1 MRKNSLT
8 EKVLQSGIRGHVALY
23 RLLKGSGPLGKNTI
37 LVTTIGRKSGQPRTK
52 PLATGKDGNNF
63 VIVASYGG
71 AEKHPDWYGNLK
83 NNSQV
88 TVEDHGRVVPTIAST
103 VTDEA
108 EYKRLWSLMTSIYPA
123 YNDYQRKTARKIPVV
138 VLTPIK

>member
-1 MRKNSLT
+1 MRKNSRA
-8 EKVLQSGIRGHVALY
+8 EKILQRGIRGHVALY

-63 VIVASYGG
+63 VIIASYGG
-71 AEKHPDWYGNLK
+71 AEKHPDWYVNLK
-83 NNSQV
+83 NNPLV
-88 TVEDHGRVVPTIAST
+88 RVEDHVRVVSTIAST

-108 EYKRLWSLMTSIYPA
+108 EYKRLWSLMTSIYPN
-123 YNDYQRKTARKIPVV
+123 YNDYQRKTQRTIPVV